1 MKFEAKKIKGYSC
14 PSKCLL
20 LIDEEPVCFA
30 NIESRVCYMI
40 AFVEGFN
47 NGEEIKDGSI
57 LRLLQ
62 GFKEKYKEAK

>member
-14 PSKCLL
+14 PSKWLL
-20 LIDEEPVCFA
+20 LIDKEPVCFA
-30 NIESRVCYMI
+30 NSESRVGYMI

-47 NGEEIKDGSI
+47 DGIEVKDGSI

-62 GFKEKYKEAK
+62 GFKEKYKEVK